1 MTWDGVLKIIMA
13 TLASVGGISA
23 VIVLAVKY
31 SADFIA
37 ERLEERYSLKLSK
50 ELEKYKSCI
59 ESKTYISK
67 AKFDAEF
74 ALYREL
80 SKAFCDAVKAV
91 SIMIPAGLAFYPD
104 DKEVRKKVEEQH
116 YDEALKASVVAQ
128 DTLRSNIP
136 FIPKNIYDL
145 YSDILADCMTQ
156 LRAFEERWNVS
167 FIGHELGESTLE
179 PEDYQR
185 TKTILDKFD
194 SLNEQVREYI
204 SGLDILE

>member
-1 MTWDGVLKIIMA
+1 MTWDSVLKIITA

-37 ERLEERYSLKLSK
+37 KRLEERYSLKLSK

-67 AKFDAEF
+67 AKFDTEF

-91 SIMIPAGLAFYPD
+91 SIMIPAGLAFYPA

-156 LRAFEERWNVS
+156 LRAFEERWNAS
-167 FIGHELGESTLE
+167 FVGHKLEKSTLK